1 MNILKLWSN
10 PTVAFTSFTA
20 WVVLF
25 VIILGFMGAFSEK
38 FLYFGPSNDPETQTE
53 FLGSKIDSWK
63 KVIII
68 YLLGFF
74 SAAFSTYYYNIFG
87 AWLTNSVKDHKETK
101 LKISRSTAQLL
112 TTLDPIISSINR
124 ILELFVTLTLQ
135 LQFIIPQILG
145 EIFVTILSARS
156 FLSKKKGFGN

>member
-1 MNILKLWSN
+1 MNILKLWNN
-10 PTVAFTSFTA
+10 PKIAFISFTT
-20 WVVLF
+20 WVIIF

-38 FLYFGPSNDPETQTE
+38 FLYFGPSNDPKTQTE
-53 FLGSKIDSWK
+53 FLGSKIDSWN
-63 KVIII
+63 KVIIV
-68 YLLGFF
+68 YVLGFF

-87 AWLTNSVKDHKETK
+87 AWLTNSVKDHKEK
-101 LKISRSTAQLL
+101 NLKVSKSTAELL

-145 EIFVTILSARS
+145 EIFVTVVSARC
-156 FLSKKKGFGN
+156 FLSKKKEFGK